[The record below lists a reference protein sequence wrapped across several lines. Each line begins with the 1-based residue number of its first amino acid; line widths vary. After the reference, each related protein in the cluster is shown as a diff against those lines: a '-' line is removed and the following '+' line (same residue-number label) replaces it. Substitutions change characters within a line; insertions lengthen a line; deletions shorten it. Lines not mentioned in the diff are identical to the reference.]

1 MEGDV
6 ETLYE
11 NRLWKNRVEGHQ
23 RAANTA
29 KSREEAVKTGRHMA
43 KARQSVHIVRTEDG
57 KVARRDDY
65 RTSRRGV
72 PLPPEPE

>member
-11 NRLWKNRVEGHQ
+11 DYLWKNRIEGRQ

-43 KARQSVHIVRTEDG
+43 KARRSVHIVRTEDG
-57 KVARRDDY
+57 AVASRDDY

-72 PLPPEPE
+72 SLPPE

>member
-1 MEGDV
+1 MDGDV

-11 NRLWKNRVEGHQ
+11 NQLWKNRIVGHQ

-29 KSREEAVKTGRHMA
+29 KSRAEAVKTGRHMA
-43 KARQSVHIVRTEDG
+43 KARRTVHIVRSEDG
-57 KVARRDDY
+57 TVASRDDY

-72 PLPPEPE
+72 PLPPE

>member
-11 NRLWKNRVEGHQ
+11 DHLWKNRIEGRQ

-43 KARQSVHIVRTEDG
+43 KARRSVHIVRTEDG
-57 KVARRDDY
+57 AVARRDDY
-65 RTSRRGV
+65 RRSRRGV
-72 PLPPEPE
+72 SLPPE